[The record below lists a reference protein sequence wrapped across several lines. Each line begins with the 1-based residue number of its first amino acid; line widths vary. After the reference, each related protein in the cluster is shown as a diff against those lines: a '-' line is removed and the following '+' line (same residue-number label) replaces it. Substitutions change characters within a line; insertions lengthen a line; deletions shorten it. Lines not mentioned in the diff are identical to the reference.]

1 MRSNRLLTTL
11 YAFTL
16 CSYVG
21 GSYKC
26 FSTKVEHR
34 ASETISFDPLKPSGN
49 YRLRRGSSANQDPAV
64 KVDPFQKFTSNVLHP
79 KENALK

>member
-26 FSTKVEHR
+26 FSTEVEHR

-49 YRLRRGSSANQDPAV
+49 Y
-64 KVDPFQKFTSNVLHP
+64 T
-79 KENALK
+79 